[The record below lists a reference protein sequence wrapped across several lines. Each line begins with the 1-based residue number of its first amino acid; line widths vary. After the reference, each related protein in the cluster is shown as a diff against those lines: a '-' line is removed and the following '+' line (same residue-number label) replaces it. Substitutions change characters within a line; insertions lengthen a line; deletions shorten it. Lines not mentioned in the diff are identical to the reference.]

1 MGFHVESHT
10 YVNEVN
16 VNYSNF
22 NDSLNLG
29 LLRMYLEFMFAQKD
43 YRHEY

>member
-10 YVNEVN
+10 YVN

-22 NDSLNLG
+22 DDSLNLG
-29 LLRMYLEFMFAQKD
+29 LLRIFLEFMFAQKD